1 VILKSETSNE
11 DQNTFS
17 RLNNAF
23 GREVGVYTNC
33 TPRLPNH
40 RPVVYAFEESAP
52 SWLLM
57 EDLTHLR
64 SGDQVIGLSEQE
76 TIDSIERIAAI
87 HAEFWL
93 DPGLAQL
100 TWLPQKGFWFA
111 DPKPDLSEDFF
122 ATYGIRFGPEV
133 IGKPSSDRRPRFAG
147 SF

>member
-1 VILKSETSNE
+1 MQPKPPSLFCEDGIHCGPESVILKSETSNE

-64 SGDQVIGLSEQE
+64 SGD
-76 TIDSIERIAAI
+76 
-87 HAEFWL
+87 
-93 DPGLAQL
+93 
-100 TWLPQKGFWFA
+100 
-111 DPKPDLSEDFF
+111 
-122 ATYGIRFGPEV
+122 
-133 IGKPSSDRRPRFAG
+133 
-147 SF
+147 